1 MIQDFKQTTVAS
13 GPCTA
18 PAAVAVAR
26 YTTAIT
32 TLSLSLLTDGWLE
45 PGRPPSLLLLLLLL
59 YL

>member
-26 YTTAIT
+26 YTRAIT
-32 TLSLSLLTDGWLE
+32 TLSLSLLTAGWLE
-45 PGRPPSLLLLLLLL
+45 LLLLL